1 MMANAKHCLIVE
13 IPGESARHY
22 LLSAS
27 KITIGRTA
35 KNGIVLEVDTVSG
48 SHLEMKRKGGG
59 YEVVDLGS
67 TNGTRVNGK
76 EVQKEPRELRDG
88 DVIKVGLDVQARF
101 IEMIEVKDFEDH
113 ADAAPGSITRKLKKP
128 SQKPRQEINPVAA
141 AVARASKA
149 EAAK

>member
-1 MMANAKHCLIVE
+1 MANAKHCLIVE

-48 SHLEMKRKGGG
+48 SHLEMKRKGSG

-88 DVIKVGLDVQARF
+88 DVIKVGLDVQARLGGLG
-101 IEMIEVKDFEDH
+101 KR
-113 ADAAPGSITRKLKKP
+113 G
-128 SQKPRQEINPVAA
+128 PVFH
-141 AVARASKA
+141 VVVQRHRAEERDDSDRRS
-149 EAAK
+149 